1 MDNESQIMTLQA
13 EVAMLKAMVE
23 SLVADEGDGF
33 FDEFER
39 QGGASGGGGVWSG
52 YYWFGGQVNGDE
64 PGSEGGPIT
73 NITGKYFGINLR
85 TGQTAFADDPMGSF
99 GIEEWE
105 WRYVAD
111 KNEDGSYALSNRTC
125 GDIVFRIT

>member
-39 QGGASGGGGVWSG
+39 QGGASGGGVQVFGVPAL
-52 YYWFGGQVNGDE
+52 FKVITAGGVKRDTDLGWVVMTD
-64 PGSEGGPIT
+64 SELNSNPHPT
-73 NITGKYFGINLR
+73 VWYTDA
-85 TGQTAFADDPMGSF
+85 TEDD
-99 GIEEWE
+99 
-105 WRYVAD
+105 D
-111 KNEDGSYALSNRTC
+111 YALAMVWDYVRAVEFSPEESEEPEEP
-125 GDIVFRIT
+125 